1 MQSEVR
7 EISPVLVEVKV
18 EVPWDEVRKDMEDGY
33 ARMQKSARIKGFRPG
48 KVPRSVVKQLFA
60 AQVRH
65 EVLTGLVE
73 KGLLAAIREHKLEPV
88 ATPEVLPSPI
98 AEGQPM
104 SFTAKLEVRPKL
116 DNVDTDGL
124 EVARPSSEVAGED
137 VDREIERLRVENATI
152 ASPEP
157 VRPAK
162 KGDLLVID
170 YAVTIGGEPR
180 ADMGATDRNVELDG
194 DRLLPEFEAGLVG
207 ANVGDEKAIAV
218 KFADDHG
225 NADLRG
231 AAAEFRVTVKEIKER
246 NLPELDDEFAKDCG
260 DFKTLLELRLDIRKR
275 LEESAKRR
283 ADGALRDLV
292 IERLVDKN
300 PVPVPPSM
308 IEQEE
313 EQMVREFAQFLSMT
327 GQTTTPLS
335 EEMHKT
341 MHSRAERKVRA
352 AILLGEIARREKMNV
367 GNDEIE
373 KRLGEIAERTGKHV
387 AKVRVDYAGE
397 RREQLMSQILHEKLL
412 DYLLAKAT
420 IVDAP
425 IVSDSAA
432 STAVVAASEGA
443 G

>member
-1 MQSEVR
+1 MQSEVS

-18 EVPWDEVRKDMEDGY
+18 ELPWDEVRKEMEDGF
-33 ARMQKSARIKGFRPG
+33 ARMQKTARIKGFRPG
-48 KVPRSVVKQLFA
+48 KVPRSVVKQLFG

-65 EVLTGLVE
+65 EVLTTLVE
-73 KGLLAAIREHKLEPV
+73 KGLLAAIQEHKLEPV
-88 ATPEVLPSPI
+88 ATPEVVPSPL
-98 AEGQPM
+98 ADGQPM
-104 SFTAKLEVRPKL
+104 SFTAKLEVRPKVEK
-116 DNVDTDGL
+116 VDTDGL
-124 EVARPSSEVAGED
+124 EIARPSTEVANED
-137 VDREIERLRVENATI
+137 VDREIERLRLENATV
-152 ASPEP
+152 AAPEP

-170 YAVTIGGEPR
+170 YTVSIGGELKT
-180 ADMGATDRNVELDG
+180 DMGATDRPVELDG
-194 DRLLPEFEAGLVG
+194 ERLLPEFEAGLVG
-207 ANVGDEKAIAV
+207 AQIGDEKAIAV

-231 AAAEFRVTVKEIKER
+231 AAAEFQVKVKEIKER
-246 NLPELDDEFAKDCG
+246 ILPEVDDEFAKDCG

-283 ADGALRDLV
+283 SEGTLRDLV

-300 PVPVPPSM
+300 PIPVPPSL
-308 IEQEE
+308 ILQEE

-341 MHSRAERKVRA
+341 MRARAERKVRA
-352 AILLGEIARREKMNV
+352 AILLGELARRENMNV
-367 GNDEIE
+367 GTEELE
-373 KRLGEIAERTGKHV
+373 KRLAEIAERTGKHV

-397 RREQLMSQILHEKLL
+397 RREQLVSQILQEKLL
-412 DYLLAKAT
+412 DYLLARAT

-425 IVSDSAA
+425 AEISSAA
-432 STAVVAASEGA
+432 PAVMAATSEGA